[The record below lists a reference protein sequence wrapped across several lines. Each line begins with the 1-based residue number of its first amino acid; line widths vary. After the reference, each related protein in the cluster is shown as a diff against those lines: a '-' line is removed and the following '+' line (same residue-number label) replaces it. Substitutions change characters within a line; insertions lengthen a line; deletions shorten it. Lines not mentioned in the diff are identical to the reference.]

1 MLLPLL
7 HRGWVRN
14 RDLIFSIQWP
24 SGKLI
29 DGKLGPLGV
38 SVSNSEVPQAR
49 GSKLNIPPCLP
60 PLSCVISPESPP
72 SGVLSGFWWIFLS
85 IEQSTLKMAL
95 QSTILSRKHGSL
107 ENLCQVK
114 IFWNHFRD
122 PIILEGCYELR
133 NRHIRETWNTSFPKT
148 TFDQHFLFL
157 LVTNLSGVPFS
168 SHSLFIHSIWG
179 SHQNGLD

>member
-1 MLLPLL
+1 M

-49 GSKLNIPPCLP
+49 GSKLNIPPRRLSPVSSLLSLP
-60 PLSCVISPESPP
+60 HRECSQASDGS
-72 SGVLSGFWWIFLS
+72 SWVL
-85 IEQSTLKMAL
+85 EQSTLKMAL

-133 NRHIRETWNTSFPKT
+133 SRHIRETWNISFPKT

-157 LVTNLSGVPFS
+157 LVTNLSGVPLS

-179 SHQNGLD
+179 SRQNGLD